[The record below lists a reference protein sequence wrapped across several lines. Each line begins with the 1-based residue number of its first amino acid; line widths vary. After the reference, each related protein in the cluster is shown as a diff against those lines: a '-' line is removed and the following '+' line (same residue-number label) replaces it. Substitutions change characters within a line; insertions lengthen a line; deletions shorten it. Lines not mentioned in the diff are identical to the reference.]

1 MSRYEGVETTT
12 TEKKK
17 KNSGEM
23 GRRRGKIKRG
33 SASSSIK
40 ARHIRFICLE
50 NFSPLIKSCYT
61 LHRKST
67 PQLNMQTKEPLALFF
82 VCVCVFRDV
91 PHPQIEALFTFFSL
105 FFFFLFAFSFRVS
118 FLRKAPAQRERERSR
133 NVCQVLLVVLLTGR
147 VTAGRSPH
155 LVVAAKVSL

>member
-40 ARHIRFICLE
+40 ARQIRFICLE

-105 FFFFLFAFSFRVS
+105 FFFLLCLFFSS
-118 FLRKAPAQRERERSR
+118 FFFTESTRTKREREKQKRVSSSISRPPHRPRHRRSQPTPCRSR
-133 NVCQVLLVVLLTGR
+133 
-147 VTAGRSPH
+147 
-155 LVVAAKVSL
+155 

>member
-1 MSRYEGVETTT
+1 MNRYEGVETTT

-17 KNSGEM
+17 KRTAGKWE
-23 GRRRGKIKRG
+23 GGGGKIKRG

-82 VCVCVFRDV
+82 CLCVCVFSETFRTLRSK
-91 PHPQIEALFTFFSL
+91 LFLLFSL
-105 FFFFLFAFSFRVS
+105 FFFFLLCLFFSS
-118 FLRKAPAQRERERSR
+118 FFFTESTRTKREREKQKRVSSSISRPPHRPRHRRSQPTPCRSR
-133 NVCQVLLVVLLTGR
+133 
-147 VTAGRSPH
+147 
-155 LVVAAKVSL
+155 